1 MSDTDTTADPELLD
15 WVFGETDL
23 ENSTR
28 RTAERPARR
37 AARAAARALLDLR
50 IASATDLEVTAANA
64 IQQVCSAWLEDRRAA
79 EEDAEEAYWI
89 LHRFD
94 LENQACTE
102 SWPVTDSDF

>member
-1 MSDTDTTADPELLD
+1 MSDTDTADPELLD

-37 AARAAARALLDLR
+37 AARAAVRALLDLR

-64 IQQVCSAWLEDRRAA
+64 IQQVCSAWLESQRA
-79 EEDAEEAYWI
+79 AEEAYWI
-89 LHRFD
+89 IHRFD
-94 LENQACTE
+94 LEHQACTE